1 MHMFANVRRKKS
13 LMTVHSAT
21 PPEANPPAGSMDSH
35 SADAGS
41 LIAAE
46 RRVHRNRSAQR
57 IWLGL
62 VLAAIFALIVVGGVT
77 RLTDSGLS
85 ITEWKP
91 IHGVIP
97 PMSEAEWQEEL
108 ELYRQIP
115 EYQLINKGMSLDEF
129 KTIYWWEW
137 AHRFLARGVGVL
149 FGVPLAFFLVTG
161 RVEKRLRWPLF
172 GLLVLGGLQGA
183 VGWWMVASGLIDRVD
198 VSQYRLATHL
208 TLACLIFA
216 AIVWVM
222 RGLAPHSADPVP
234 SVGLRRGAGAL
245 TGLVLVQIYLGGLVA
260 GLDAG
265 LASSTWPLM
274 NGVWVPEGLLELTP
288 AWRNFFE
295 NELTVQF
302 VHRLGGYLLFAL
314 ALWHMAA
321 SIMHGRGSTHC
332 RRAVLLFGLVTIQA
346 LIGIVTILTQ
356 VPLGWALAHQGW
368 AIVVLGFTVAHWRGF
383 YGAYP
388 LQTAVEVRI

>member
-1 MHMFANVRRKKS
+1 
-13 LMTVHSAT
+13 MTASITAT
-21 PPEANPPAGSMDSH
+21 LVEVQTTQSP
-35 SADAGS
+35 DAGKV
-41 LIAAE
+41 IAE
-46 RRVHRNRSAQR
+46 QQRIRHNRAVQR
-57 IWLGL
+57 IWLAIVL
-62 VLAAIFALIVVGGVT
+62 VAIFALVLVGGAT

-91 IHGVIP
+91 VHGVIP
-97 PMSEAEWQEEL
+97 PLSEAEWQQEL

-137 AHRFLARGVGVL
+137 AHRLLARGVGVL
-149 FGVPLAFFLVTG
+149 FGVPFLFFLATG

-183 VGWWMVASGLIDRVD
+183 VGWWMVASGLVDRVD

-234 SVGLRRGAGAL
+234 SDGLKRGAGWLA
-245 TGLVLVQIYLGGLVA
+245 GLVLVQIYLGGLVA

-274 NGVWVPEGLLELTP
+274 NGAIVPEGLLEISP

-302 VHRLGGYLLFAL
+302 VHRMGGYLLFAL
-314 ALWHMAA
+314 ALWHMLA
-321 SIMHGRGSTHC
+321 SIKRGAGSTHC
-332 RRAVLLFGLVTIQA
+332 RRSIVLFGMITIQA
-346 LIGIVTILTQ
+346 LIGIVVILTQ
-356 VPLGWALAHQGW
+356 VPVSWALMHQGW
-368 AIVVLGFTVAHWRGF
+368 AVLVLGFAVAHWRGF
-383 YGAYP
+383 HGAYP
-388 LQTAVEVRI
+388 METKIRLRS